1 MACWV
6 RRTDEDLLIA
16 GRIVRAAESSLVSD
30 VIRLGPFLPRM
41 GRCTGSACPTRPL
54 SSCVHGEAER
64 VLACRLSAS
73 GAVELV
79 GSDGGAVRRLS
90 GVTLFLKDSPA
101 AIQSCGGIGTWSEP
115 AA

>member
-1 MACWV
+1 V
-6 RRTDEDLLIA
+6 R
-16 GRIVRAAESSLVSD
+16 
-30 VIRLGPFLPRM
+30 
-41 GRCTGSACPTRPL
+41 
-54 SSCVHGEAER
+54 GEAER
-64 VLACRLSAS
+64 VLACRLSASGAVELAS

-115 AA
+115 AAQFGASFVNDGTLVVDPFSQRLWFRGGGAAVGP